1 MAAAAARLRK
11 GALLDAAR
19 RALREPSLVA
29 VGALLKADV
38 PAVRAARD
46 AYRARGIRVKKLPNR
61 LCRLAVADTDRAFL
75 AGLFAGDLVVLH
87 PTEASSDAGAQAR
100 DLLAATKDAGNVK
113 LLGGALDNAAL
124 YAADFERLR
133 DAPSL
138 HELRASVARAVR
150 EPAARAARALRQ
162 PSVSTGRLAKA
173 QAVKVGRGVR
183 ARFDGLGGDDG
194 SSG

>member
-138 HELRASVARAVR
+138 HELRASAGA
-150 EPAARAARALRQ
+150 PPPGA
-162 PSVSTGRLAKA
+162 PSTSP
-173 QAVKVGRGVR
+173 
-183 ARFDGLGGDDG
+183 
-194 SSG
+194 